1 MSYGHTNGWAF
12 YIFFHSTAVML
23 IGCNVNWKTLTFS
36 IATRTTGHCSIFH
49 GDENGRAFWF
59 SFFISIPEGYLQ
71 IRLNFSGCRG
81 DDLPMADCCDDLKSE
96 TTANRNDLSI
106 QAFRTSAK
114 RTRLSLT
121 KVAQRQ
127 MSWQLLILNAK
138 DISLSYGTEVII
150 ELWFRSWEVKVW
162 WLRVHE
168 RVLFPQLYVKCIAH

>member
-1 MSYGHTNGWAF
+1 
-12 YIFFHSTAVML
+12 
-23 IGCNVNWKTLTFS
+23 
-36 IATRTTGHCSIFH
+36 
-49 GDENGRAFWF
+49 
-59 SFFISIPEGYLQ
+59 
-71 IRLNFSGCRG
+71 
-81 DDLPMADCCDDLKSE
+81 MADCCDDLKSE

-162 WLRVHE
+162 
-168 RVLFPQLYVKCIAH
+168 